1 MDCSHCEYDIETRTE
16 YFELHHHQAG
26 DDAVLQH
33 RFCSDDC
40 LQEYLARQTQKFP
53 SRIVVAK
60 STAPASDAD
69 EPQTRLFEGRGYCA
83 GGSSISASTSSTL
96 FSLRSL

>member
-16 YFELHHHQAG
+16 YFELHHHQQAR

-40 LQEYLARQTQKFP
+40 LQEYLAR
-53 SRIVVAK
+53 
-60 STAPASDAD
+60 
-69 EPQTRLFEGRGYCA
+69 
-83 GGSSISASTSSTL
+83 
-96 FSLRSL
+96 

>member
-16 YFELHHHQAG
+16 YFELHHQQAR

-40 LQEYLARQTQKFP
+40 LQEYLAR
-53 SRIVVAK
+53 
-60 STAPASDAD
+60 
-69 EPQTRLFEGRGYCA
+69 
-83 GGSSISASTSSTL
+83 
-96 FSLRSL
+96 